1 MFSHENIK
9 KVYPQQLKQ
18 NWRFFPYGP
27 IKLHSNHN
35 LFKNYFHP
43 FYFWLAG
50 AQPGAV
56 LPDDSDSDEG
66 IADGV
71 GHFGSGQNVPE
82 MSDFDMMMEL
92 QKAQR
97 RRRKKKVRN
106 LKSQKKIL

>member
-1 MFSHENIK
+1 MKIFS
-9 KVYPQQLKQ
+9 
-18 NWRFFPYGP
+18 PYGP
-27 IKLHSNHN
+27 IKLYSNHN
-35 LFKNYFHP
+35 LLKNNIIFML
-43 FYFWLAG
+43 FFWLG
-50 AQPGAV
+50 EAQPGAV

-97 RRRKKKVRN
+97 KRRKKKVRN
-106 LKSQKKIL
+106 LKSQKILL